1 MGAKT
6 LKKRDYYEVLSV
18 GNNADQQEIKK
29 SYRRLAL
36 KYHPDKNPDDKGAE
50 EKFKEAAEAYAVLSD
65 QQKRAQYDRF
75 GHAGLGSG
83 SGGFEGFDPDTFSD
97 FGDILGDFFGFGD
110 IFGGG
115 SRRQSGH
122 SQRGADLRYD
132 LQIGFE
138 EAILGVKTKIKIPRQ
153 EPCQTCGGSGAAPGQ
168 GPTACSN
175 CGGRGNVRFQQGF
188 FTISRTCSNCRGSGQ
203 IIRDPCLDCR
213 GQGLVSRERIL
224 EIKIPA
230 GVDEGSRLRVTGEGE
245 GAAKGGSPGDL
256 YVVIFVK
263 EHPFFRREED
273 NLHCEVPISFPQAAL
288 GDEIQVPTLQ
298 GQERVKISAGT
309 QSGAVFRLR
318 GRGVASV
325 NGRGKGDLL
334 VRIRVVT
341 PTNMSQ
347 KQRELFNQLALISG
361 ETQEAGGLFD
371 KVKEMLN

>member
-1 MGAKT
+1 M
-6 LKKRDYYEVLSV
+6 KKRDYYEVLSV

-29 SYRRLAL
+29 AYRRLAL
-36 KYHPDKNPDDKGAE
+36 KYHPDKNPDDRGAE
-50 EKFKEAAEAYAVLSD
+50 DKFKEAAEAYAVLSD

-83 SGGFEGFDPDTFSD
+83 SGGFEGFDPDVFSD

-115 SRRQSGH
+115 SRRHSGH
-122 SQRGADLRYD
+122 SRRGADLRYD

-153 EPCQTCGGSGAAPGQ
+153 EPCQICGGSGAAPGQ
-168 GPTACSN
+168 GSTACPT

-188 FTISRTCSNCRGSGQ
+188 FTISRTCSDCRGSGQ
-203 IIRDPCLDCR
+203 IIRDPCSDCR
-213 GQGLVSRERIL
+213 GQGLVRRERVL
-224 EIKIPA
+224 EIKIPP

-256 YVVIFVK
+256 YVVIFVE

-273 NLHCEVPISFPQAAL
+273 NLLCEVPISFPQAAL

-298 GQERVKISAGT
+298 GQERVKIPAGT
-309 QSGAVFRLR
+309 QSGEVFRLR

-334 VRIRVVT
+334 VRVRVVT
-341 PTNMSQ
+341 PTNLNQ
-347 KQRELFNQLALISG
+347 KQRELFNQLAAISG
-361 ETQEAGGLFD
+361 ETQESSGLFE

>member
-1 MGAKT
+1 M
-6 LKKRDYYEVLSV
+6 KKRDYYEVLSV

-29 SYRRLAL
+29 AYRRLAL

-65 QQKRAQYDRF
+65 QQKRTQYDRF
-75 GHAGLGSG
+75 GHKGLGSG

-115 SRRQSGH
+115 SRRHPGH

-153 EPCQTCGGSGAAPGQ
+153 ESCQTCGGSGAAPGE
-168 GPTACSN
+168 GSTACPT

-203 IIRDPCLDCR
+203 IIRNPCSDCR
-213 GQGLVSRERIL
+213 GQGLVRRERIL

-245 GAAKGGSPGDL
+245 AAAKGGSPGDL

-298 GQERVKISAGT
+298 GQERVKIPAGT

-341 PTNMSQ
+341 PKNLSQ
-347 KQRELFNQLALISG
+347 KQRELFNQLAATSG
-361 ETQEAGGLFD
+361 ETQESGGLFQ